1 MVSLFMDVSS
11 ETVHGLLPVF
21 LVTVLGA
28 SFTAVGVLEGFAE
41 GTALA
46 FKVVS
51 GPLSDWMRRRKPLA
65 LIGYSMGALSKPFFA
80 LAQSVSLVYAA
91 RIFDRI
97 GKGIR
102 GAPRDAL
109 IADIAPPALR
119 GRAYGL
125 RQSLDTVG
133 AFLGPILAIALM
145 RATGDNFRAV
155 FWIATIPGVI
165 AVAILFLGVSETSE
179 REDGSRRRIEL
190 EDFARF
196 ERAFWIVVCAGAMF
210 QLARFS
216 EAFLILRARG
226 LGLSLELA
234 PMVLVVM
241 NVVYSLA
248 AYPVG
253 YLSDKI
259 GREWFLLGGLGVLCF
274 SDALLAVAPGLT
286 VTFVGIALWGLHMG
300 LTQGILS
307 ALVADHCD
315 ADVRGTAFGVFNLFS
330 AIALV
335 LASTIA
341 GILWDKSGALATFA
355 TGAGLALL
363 SFAIYAANFGLL
375 GGREGTSS

>member
-1 MVSLFMDVSS
+1 MDVSS

-46 FKVVS
+46 LKVVS
-51 GPLSDWMRRRKPLA
+51 GPLSDWFGRRKPLA
-65 LIGYSMGALSKPFFA
+65 LVGYTMGALSKPAFA
-80 LAQSVSLVYAA
+80 LAASIPVVYAA

-109 IADIAPPALR
+109 IADLTAPELR

-125 RQSLDTVG
+125 RQSLDTTG
-133 AFLGPILAIALM
+133 AFIGPVLAILLM
-145 RATGDNFRAV
+145 RLTHDDFRAV
-155 FWIATIPGVI
+155 FWLATVPGFI
-165 AVAILFLGVSETSE
+165 AVAILFLGVQEHHE
-179 REDGSRRRIEL
+179 PRPGPARREALDLKVLG
-190 EDFARF
+190 RF
-196 ERAFWIVVCAGAMF
+196 KRAFWVVVLAGAVF

-226 LGLSLELA
+226 LGLSIEFA
-234 PMVLVVM
+234 PAVLILM
-241 NVVYSLA
+241 NLVYSVC

-253 YLSDKI
+253 YLSDKL
-259 GREWFLLGGLGVLCF
+259 GRGWFLIAGLVVLCISDLVLAVSNGLGGVF
-274 SDALLAVAPGLT
+274 
-286 VTFVGIALWGLHMG
+286 FGIALWGLHMG

-315 ADVRGTAFGVFNLFS
+315 ADLRGTAFGLFNLFS

-341 GILWDKSGALATFA
+341 GLLWDRAGAPVTFGMGAVLAFVSLVVF
-355 TGAGLALL
+355 GMNFRLAR
-363 SFAIYAANFGLL
+363 SAD
-375 GGREGTSS
+375 